1 MNNQIDGRK
10 ESHPNSGFQSSFSV
24 FVTNS
29 KPKDLASNSTPS
41 SHWLKSKNSTGS
53 GEKLKKSRESSMN
66 WDRLVEE
73 VFKKEMG
80 EMAADM
86 KENNQVWK

>member
-1 MNNQIDGRK
+1 MNFK
-10 ESHPNSGFQSSFSV
+10 
-24 FVTNS
+24 T
-29 KPKDLASNSTPS
+29 KDLASNSAS
-41 SHWLKSKNSTGS
+41 SPHWLQYDNRTGS
-53 GEKLKKSRESSMN
+53 GEKLKKSRDSSIN

-73 VFKKEMG
+73 VFKKEIG